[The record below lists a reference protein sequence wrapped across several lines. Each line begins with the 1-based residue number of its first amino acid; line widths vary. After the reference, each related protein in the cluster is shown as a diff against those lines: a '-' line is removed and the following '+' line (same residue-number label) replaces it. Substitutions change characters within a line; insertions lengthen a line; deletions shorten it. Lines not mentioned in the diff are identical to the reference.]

1 MRSRPVA
8 TTRRR
13 SASPARL
20 LLVVV
25 AGVTLLV
32 ACGSGSD
39 TATATTTPGSAIAA
53 SAIAASTVPAS
64 IAAGAVASP
73 TTGAGVAAAV
83 GPVTLLDK
91 QAATVLGQAL
101 AYPTAVPAQVSSV
114 IVTLLPGQET
124 GLHRHDAP
132 MYAYIL
138 EGAVTVEYQGGVTKV
153 YPAGSALMEAVGTTH
168 NGRNLGS
175 IPVRILTVNIGAEG
189 VANTVRLP

>member
-1 MRSRPVA
+1 MRSWPLSIA
-8 TTRRR
+8 RRR
-13 SASPARL
+13 SSSPARL
-20 LLVVV
+20 LLVLA
-25 AGVTLLV
+25 AGVGLLV
-32 ACGSGSD
+32 ACASGSA
-39 TATATTTPGSAIAA
+39 TETATTTPVSTAGP
-53 SAIAASTVPAS
+53 ASTVPATS
-64 IAAGAVASP
+64 APS
-73 TTGAGVAAAV
+73 TTAAAV
-83 GPVTLLDK
+83 APVTLLDK
-91 QAATVLGQAL
+91 QPATVLGQPL